1 MLSSLAGV
9 EVPSLAL
16 ASVEASVSA
25 AASGSATASGQQ
37 ALAPLQP
44 LAQGQEVG
52 VWLAVQKDQDV
63 VSDSVHPGCLLRVRL
78 RIVARRLGLAAERS
92 AQ

>member
-16 ASVEASVSA
+16 ASVEASVSVK
-25 AASGSATASGQQ
+25 SLLLLQI
-37 ALAPLQP
+37 LVPLQV
-44 LAQGQEVG
+44 LDQGQEVG

-63 VSDSVHPGCLLRVRL
+63 VSDSVHPDCLLLVRL
-78 RIVARRLGLAAERS
+78 RIVARRLGLVAERS
-92 AQ
+92 TQ

>member
-16 ASVEASVSA
+16 ASVEASVSGE
-25 AASGSATASGQQ
+25 ASASLQV
-37 ALAPLQP
+37 LVPLQV
-44 LAQGQEVG
+44 LDQGQEVG

-63 VSDSVHPGCLLRVRL
+63 VSDSVHPDCLLLVRL
-78 RIVARRLGLAAERS
+78 RIVARRLGLVAERS
-92 AQ
+92 TQ